1 MVQFIKR
8 MMGAAGIALVC
19 ALTVP
24 AAQAVPWDFTP
35 SVRDGGRQEGFQGQ
49 RGNRPAEERRQNN
62 LRDDGREARRAQ
74 RMSPEERQQ
83 LRRDI
88 KDAGREVYMPRR

>member
-8 MMGAAGIALVC
+8 MMGATGIALVC
-19 ALTVP
+19 VLAMPV
-24 AAQAVPWDFTP
+24 AQAGPWDFTP
-35 SVRDGGRQEGFQGQ
+35 SVRDGGRQESFQGQ
-49 RGNRPAEERRQNN
+49 RGNRPAEERRQTNQ
-62 LRDDGREARRAQ
+62 RDDGREARRAQ

>member
-8 MMGAAGIALVC
+8 MMGAIGIALGCV
-19 ALTVP
+19 LSMP
-24 AAQAVPWDFTP
+24 GAQAGPWDFTP
-35 SVRDGGRQEGFQGQ
+35 SARDGDRQESFQGQ
-49 RGNRPAEERRQNN
+49 RGNRQAEERRQNN
-62 LRDDGREARRAQ
+62 QRDDGREARRAQ